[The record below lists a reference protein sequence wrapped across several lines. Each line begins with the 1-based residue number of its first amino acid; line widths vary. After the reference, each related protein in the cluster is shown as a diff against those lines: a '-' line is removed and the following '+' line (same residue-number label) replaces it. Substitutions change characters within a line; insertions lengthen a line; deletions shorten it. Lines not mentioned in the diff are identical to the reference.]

1 MTELPALSVIRYK
14 TRAKPDA
21 SSERGMTI
29 SIIDPLFADIAKETD
44 IELGRAIPCCHN
56 KTEMLRLPV
65 GF

>member
-44 IELGRAIPCCHN
+44 IELG
-56 KTEMLRLPV
+56 
-65 GF
+65 